1 MANAVMQT
9 GRSNG
14 TRGENYD
21 YAFKVS
27 YIRPVFFVQM
37 LLLQVGFE
45 L

>member
-27 YIRPVFFVQM
+27 YIRPVFFCSEALVTNSVQM
-37 LLLQVGFE
+37 
-45 L
+45 